1 MLPYGNRCAS
11 RTPHLF
17 AYLFDWSSLTQECR
31 FNIYGTLIAVRGNP
45 GAWRAFYLGTEGK
58 RRPADFIIP
67 DDIQAD
73 ALCEYLADLFHEEA
87 TPRNNTA
94 TQISSPAFEV

>member
-1 MLPYGNRCAS
+1 M
-11 RTPHLF
+11 
-17 AYLFDWSSLTQECR
+17 QEFR
-31 FNIYGTLIAVRGNP
+31 FNIFGTLIGVRESQ
-45 GAWRAFYLGTEGK
+45 GAWRAFYLGAEGK

-67 DDIQAD
+67 EDISAD

-94 TQISSPAFEV
+94 TQIGAPAFEA